1 METAK
6 LSHHHGKESR
16 WKQGKPWRDAFIMA
30 LPALILLLLIYYYPL
45 SQFLPKSIINDD
57 GKLTFEFFARVFSDK
72 LYFDTIIRT
81 VKLSFYA
88 TVINIVLG
96 YIVAYTLTL
105 VKPKTSGIIMAII
118 MISFW
123 TSLLVRTY
131 SWMVILQKN
140 GIVNDVLLWLGF
152 IQEPNTLLYTEGAVL
167 VGMSNILLP
176 YAILPIYSVLRGID
190 PNLDLAAMS
199 MGATRLQ
206 AFRKVTL
213 PLSLPGIA
221 SGVMLVF
228 IQSLGFYITPMLLG
242 GAQTQMITGL
252 IDNQIYRF
260 LNWNFGAALGMVLL
274 IITVIFLVGFDKLFG
289 IDKLNQGMA

>member
-1 METAK
+1 METIKTSHKKSGK
-6 LSHHHGKESR
+6 LR
-16 WKQGKPWRDAFIMA
+16 WRQGKPWRSAFYMA
-30 LPALILLLLIYYYPL
+30 LPALVLLLLIYYFPL
-45 SQFLPKSIINDD
+45 SQFLPRSVINDD
-57 GKLTFEFFARVFSDK
+57 GQFTLEFFSRVFSDS
-72 LYFDTIIRT
+72 LYFDTIVRT
-81 VKLSFYA
+81 VKLSFFA

-96 YIVAYTLTL
+96 YIVAYTMSR
-105 VKPKTSGIIMAII
+105 VKTKTAGIIMAVI

-140 GIVNDVLLWLGF
+140 GIINDFLLFCGLVS
-152 IQEPNTLLYTEGAVL
+152 EPKTLLYTEGAVL

-176 YAILPIYSVLRGID
+176 YAILPIYSVLKGID
-190 PNLDLAAMS
+190 PNLDMAAMS
-199 MGATRLQ
+199 MGATRFQ

-213 PLSLPGIA
+213 PLSFPGIA

-252 IDNQIYRF
+252 IDNQIYKF
-260 LNWNFGAALGMVLL
+260 LNWGFASALGMVLL
-274 IITVIFLVGFDKLFG
+274 IITVIFLFGFDKLFG
-289 IDKLNQGMA
+289 IDKLSQGMA